1 MISRVAGQFLG
12 TPDFMAPEQITNAQ
26 SADILADIYSL
37 GCTLYYLLSGRPPFQ
52 AQKLDEVLKAHR
64 STDAR
69 LLNFVR
75 QEVPAELAAVAAK
88 MMAKDPL
95 RRYQTPTEVAQALVP
110 FFTPRTT
117 AVVSPDL
124 AIDPVIAADA
134 SRSRSEPI
142 PPEDDSTAASA
153 QLAEKGPRM
162 WSSLIEFKK
171 TEHDAD
177 AVAGVVETGP
187 RATAAVVAGGRCFGG
202 FRGRAH
208 RGCRIYSSRILRS
221 RHVEQIRPD
230 SKRRSHTGRCSGD
243 H

>member
-1 MISRVAGQFLG
+1 M
-12 TPDFMAPEQITNAQ
+12 
-26 SADILADIYSL
+26 
-37 GCTLYYLLSGRPPFQ
+37 
-52 AQKLDEVLKAHR
+52 HR

-88 MMAKDPL
+88 MMAKDPAPH
-95 RRYQTPTEVAQALVP
+95 QTPTEVAQAPVP

-124 AIDPVIAADA
+124 AIDPVIVADA

-153 QLAEKGPRM
+153 QPAEKGPRM

-177 AVAGVVETGP
+177 AVAGG
-187 RATAAVVAGGRCFGG
+187 
-202 FRGRAH
+202 
-208 RGCRIYSSRILRS
+208 
-221 RHVEQIRPD
+221 
-230 SKRRSHTGRCSGD
+230 
-243 H
+243 